1 MGFGQFE
8 SRETHPMADIN
19 VVPLV
24 DVMLVLVIIF
34 MVTTPLMTQALRVDL
49 PQTQP
54 QTTNP
59 PPPVR
64 IQLGVD
70 AAGQLYWDSQAIAFA
85 ALPTHLAQAASQI
98 PQPEVHL
105 SIDQATRYHEVAELL
120 DAARVAGLSKIGF
133 VTQPVA
139 TLLGNKP

>member
-8 SRETHPMADIN
+8 QREAQPMADIN

-24 DVMLVLVIIF
+24 DVMLVLVIIL

-54 QTTNP
+54 QTANP
-59 PPPVR
+59 TPPAR
-64 IQLGVD
+64 IQLGAD
-70 AAGQLYWDSQAIAFA
+70 AAGQLYWDSQPIAFA
-85 ALPTHLAQAASQI
+85 ELPPRLAQAARQI

-105 SIDQATRYHEVAELL
+105 SIDQATRYQVVAELL

-139 TLLGNKP
+139 NSLANKP